1 MTYYTMRQAGDVLDC
16 LDIAP
21 GQSRRLGVYQKV
33 GRPLPDALLA
43 AGAVGAHEA
52 KQAAERGSLRETH
65 SVESRDCLSLTR
77 KSVGL
82 WESFQHPLEFPNT

>member
-33 GRPLPDALLA
+33 GRPLPDALVA
-43 AGAVGAHEA
+43 ACAVGAHEA
-52 KQAAERGSLRETH
+52 KQAAERGSLREHIRSNRAIVTH
-65 SVESRDCLSLTR
+65 AKVSWSV
-77 KSVGL
+77 
-82 WESFQHPLEFPNT
+82 